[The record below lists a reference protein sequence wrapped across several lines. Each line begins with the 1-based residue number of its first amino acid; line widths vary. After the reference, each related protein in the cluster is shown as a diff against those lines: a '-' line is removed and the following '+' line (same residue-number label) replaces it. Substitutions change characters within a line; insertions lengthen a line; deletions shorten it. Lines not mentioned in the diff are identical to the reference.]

1 MAAGIIGR
9 TRFTGDSM
17 PRQKNAE
24 AESDSGGTGRHRRKY
39 FRRVATRYEKRA
51 ANYLAILTVVAIL
64 GPLSGG

>member
-39 FRRVATRYEKRA
+39 FRRLLANYRYE
-51 ANYLAILTVVAIL
+51 LVAVCD
-64 GPLSGG
+64 GRSRWR